1 MTGLIFLLTG
11 RQSFSKLHLFEK
23 KHGLPLADR
32 AACEEAM
39 KTEVAKAENVKRD
52 WYLVDAQDIVLGRL
66 ATQIAG
72 VLRGKNKA
80 IFTPSVDTGDFVIV
94 VNAEKIALTGRKL
107 DDKIYYSHTGFP
119 GGLKEITAGKLLE
132 KRPEDIIRKA
142 VKGMLPKNKLARHML
157 KKLKVYAGASHPHD
171 AQQPK
176 NLAF

>member
-1 MTGLIFLLTG
+1 
-11 RQSFSKLHLFEK
+11 
-23 KHGLPLADR
+23 
-32 AACEEAM
+32 M

-52 WYLVDAQDIVLGRL
+52 WYLVDAQDVVLGRL
-66 ATQIAG
+66 ATQIAN
-72 VLRGKNKA
+72 VLRGKNKV
-80 IFTPSVDTGDFVIV
+80 IFTPSVDTGDFVVV

-107 DDKIYYSHTGFP
+107 DNKMYYHHTGYP

-132 KRPEDIIRKA
+132 KRPEDLIRKA

>member
-1 MTGLIFLLTG
+1 
-11 RQSFSKLHLFEK
+11 
-23 KHGLPLADR
+23 
-32 AACEEAM
+32 M

-52 WYLVDAQDIVLGRL
+52 WYVVDAQDVVLGRL
-66 ATQIAG
+66 ATQIAN

-80 IFTPSVDTGDFVIV
+80 FFTPSVDTGDFVIV

-107 DDKIYYSHTGFP
+107 DNKVYYHHTGFP

-132 KRPEDIIRKA
+132 KKPEDLIRKA

>member
-1 MTGLIFLLTG
+1 
-11 RQSFSKLHLFEK
+11 
-23 KHGLPLADR
+23 
-32 AACEEAM
+32 M

-66 ATQIAG
+66 ATQIAN
-72 VLRGKNKA
+72 VLRGKNKV

-107 DDKIYYSHTGFP
+107 DDKMYYHHTGFP

>member
-1 MTGLIFLLTG
+1 
-11 RQSFSKLHLFEK
+11 
-23 KHGLPLADR
+23 
-32 AACEEAM
+32 M

-66 ATQIAG
+66 ATQIAN

-107 DDKIYYSHTGFP
+107 DDKVYYSHTGFP

-132 KRPEDIIRKA
+132 KKPEDIIRKA